1 MQTDLTY
8 NVTTDD
14 GNEYT
19 VLVMEDFFSG
29 SFSIDVYGEGDE
41 PVEDHDKVL
50 EISHLIESKRD

>member
-19 VLVMEDFFSG
+19 VLIIEDFASG
-29 SFSIDVYGEGDE
+29 HFAIDIFDDDDNI
-41 PVEDHDKVL
+41 VEDHDKVL
-50 EISHLIESKRD
+50 EISTLIEEERN